1 MSTNSSST
9 NAKEAILERIR
20 EIMQDAPPA
29 EAVPRDYT
37 QEVKDEVETRLDLF
51 TERLED
57 YGADVYQITADEI
70 ATKANEICKEREI
83 KSLVV
88 PTDLPQDWLPRT
100 REVEIRP
107 DEGLENERLEATGG
121 VMTGCTLAVAQTGTI
136 ILDGGP
142 KQGRRVITL
151 LPDFYICVVQ
161 AEQVVGIVPE
171 AIKRLKSS
179 AKKPLTLISG
189 PSATSDIELSRVEG
203 VHGPRSLAV
212 LIVR

>member
-1 MSTNSSST
+1 
-9 NAKEAILERIR
+9 
-20 EIMQDAPPA
+20 MQGAPPA
-29 EAVPRDYT
+29 ETVPREYI
-37 QEVKDEVETRLDLF
+37 QEVKDDVETRLDLF

-57 YGADVYQITADEI
+57 YGADVYQVTADEI
-70 ATKANEICKEREI
+70 ATKANEICKERKI

-88 PTDLPQDWLPRT
+88 PRDLPEDWLPQNQ
-100 REVEIRP
+100 VEIRP
-107 DEGLENERLEATGG
+107 DEGLGNERLEATGG

-161 AEQVVGIVPE
+161 TEQVVGIVPE

-179 AKKPLTLISG
+179 AEKPLTLISG

-203 VHGPRSLAV
+203 VHGPRSLVV

>member
-1 MSTNSSST
+1 MNGGANVS
-9 NAKEAILERIR
+9 AKEAILERIR
-20 EIMQDAPPA
+20 EIMRDAPQA
-29 EAVPRDYT
+29 EAVPRDYI
-37 QEVKDEVETRLDLF
+37 QEVKDDVETRLDLF

-57 YGADVYQITADEI
+57 YGADVYQVTADEI
-70 ATKANEICKEREI
+70 AAKANEICKERKI
-83 KSLVV
+83 QSLVV
-88 PTDLPQDWLPRT
+88 PRDLPEDWHPK
-100 REVEIRP
+100 VEIRP
-107 DEGLENERLEATGG
+107 DEGLGNERLEATGG

-136 ILDGGP
+136 ILDSGP